1 MSCFFLSDDWIILV
15 KYTNIVYISVIMVSI
30 KTKYAIAVVVNLALN
45 NAKGAFTIKQ
55 LSESC
60 KVPKKY
66 LEQLLNSL
74 RKEGILDSIRGAN
87 GGYFLARPAQQ
98 IKVFDIAYCLEN
110 TVKFSNGYNGS
121 SALASF
127 WLTIDND
134 LKESLNVTISDIIK
148 NHVQSSGV
156 LTYSI

>member
-1 MSCFFLSDDWIILV
+1 
-15 KYTNIVYISVIMVSI
+15 MVSI
-30 KTKYAIAVVVNLALN
+30 KTKYAIAVIVNLALN
-45 NAKGAFTIKQ
+45 NSKGAFTIKQ

-66 LEQLLNSL
+66 LEQLLNAL

-87 GGYFLARPAQQ
+87 GGYFLAKPAQQ
-98 IKVFDIAYCLEN
+98 IKVFDIARCLEN
-110 TVKFSNGYNGS
+110 TVKFSTGYNGGN
-121 SALASF
+121 ALTNF
-127 WLTIDND
+127 WQTIDND
-134 LKESLNVTISDIIK
+134 FKQTLNVTISDIIK

>member
-1 MSCFFLSDDWIILV
+1 MSCFFLSDDWIILE
-15 KYTNIVYISVIMVSI
+15 KYTKIVYISVIMVSI
-30 KTKYAIAVVVNLALN
+30 KTKYAIAVIVNLALN
-45 NAKGAFTIKQ
+45 NSKGAFTIKQ

-66 LEQLLNSL
+66 LEQLLNAL

-87 GGYFLARPAQQ
+87 GGYFLAKPAQQ
-98 IKVFDIAYCLEN
+98 IKVFDIARCLEN
-110 TVKFSNGYNGS
+110 TIKFSTGYNGS
-121 SALASF
+121 NALTNF
-127 WLTIDND
+127 WQTIDND